1 MRFKNSFAAA
11 VAAAVSAVVF
21 SAAFQ
26 PAEASFIF
34 YAEQVGA
41 NVVITGSG
49 SFITSGSVGPGGAI
63 PSAGTVGFPLT
74 SNIGGT
80 YLATGSFVGP
90 STAVY
95 SPLFSVSQ
103 PDVSTLSGTAI
114 TASSSSGPYV
124 GFSNATLSTP
134 FGYLALPPSYV
145 SGSPISNTS
154 TWNSTTL
161 AAWGW
166 TAGTYATPF
175 VNRTYTMSNG
185 ETVQILGVPEPTH
198 MVSVAGIG
206 AALGAWRLRK
216 LRRSREAAG
225 DAIAS

>member
-1 MRFKNSFAAA
+1 MSFKNSYAAA

-26 PAEASFIF
+26 PAEASFVF

-63 PSAGTVGFPLT
+63 PFQTNVAFPLT
-74 SNIGGT
+74 SNV
-80 YLATGSFVGP
+80 AAEFVANGSFVGP
-90 STAVY
+90 NTALY
-95 SPLFSVSQ
+95 APLFSSTQ
-103 PDVSTLSGTAI
+103 PNVSTTGSTV

-124 GFSNATLSTP
+124 GFSNSTFTLP
-134 FGYLALPPSYV
+134 HGYLGLPTSYV
-145 SGSPISNTS
+145 SGSLISNTS
-154 TWNSTTL
+154 TFNSTTL
-161 AAWGW
+161 AAFGW
-166 TAGTYATPF
+166 TAGTYGSPV
-175 VNRTYTMSNG
+175 VNRSYTLSNG

-225 DAIAS
+225 DAIAG